1 MLYWYGRHVLHM
13 GVTDDLSEYWPD
25 RRKEEVVEEDRDK
38 VVERSE
44 NSDVAEES
52 NRLRSGKPANMVK
65 CD

>member
-1 MLYWYGRHVLHM
+1 M